1 MKLFFKLFFKLYLH
15 NLCKMKFKLP
25 KNIISNNVLKNMLY
39 LVSLA
44 LAVSY
49 IMNEQSLALVSLI
62 LIACV
67 IYVMNK
73 SIVIALLISIIVTNF
88 LLSINYLKE
97 GLNIEAE
104 INTEE
109 TEVRGGKIQ
118 GRSGIITEEQ
128 GTQQS

>member
-1 MKLFFKLFFKLYLH
+1 
-15 NLCKMKFKLP
+15 MKFKLP
-25 KNIISNNVLKNMLY
+25 KNIISNNVFKNMLY

-109 TEVRGGKIQ
+109 TEIRGGKIQ
-118 GRSGIITEEQ
+118 GRSGIIT
-128 GTQQS
+128 

>member
-1 MKLFFKLFFKLYLH
+1 
-15 NLCKMKFKLP
+15 MKFKLP
-25 KNIISNNVLKNMLY
+25 KNIISNNVFKNMLY

-104 INTEE
+104 I
-109 TEVRGGKIQ
+109 RGGKIQ
-118 GRSGIITEEQ
+118 GRSGIIT
-128 GTQQS
+128 